1 MSDNNFLELKNV
13 YKYFGDVKAVDDISI
28 SINRGELIS
37 FIGPSGCGK
46 TTLLRTIGGFNKQDA
61 GEIILDGETIDALPP
76 EKRST
81 GMVFQNYA
89 LFPHMTVYDNVAY
102 GLKQAKVPKSEQHD
116 RIITALSQV
125 ELEDHGKRKPSE
137 LSGGQQQRVA
147 IARCL
152 VLEPKVLLLDE
163 PLSNLDANLRMSLRE
178 EIRKIKEKLDLTVI
192 FVTHDQE
199 EALSISDRIA
209 VLNGGVIQQL
219 DKADKIYNYPSNK
232 FVSTF
237 VGQANFF
244 TGRLQENKRGLYF
257 DTGSITFPVDDLQTA
272 EDELLKI
279 NQEATVLVRPERV
292 MINPMSLLKGQVV
305 NTIYNGNFTRYF
317 VKLEDYEI
325 QVDAFNSVDNK
336 KYEKGDDIGIEFPKS
351 PHVIKDS
358 ISS

>member
-1 MSDNNFLELKNV
+1 MSENNFLELKNV
-13 YKYFGDVKAVDDISI
+13 CKYFDDVKAVDNISI
-28 SINRGELIS
+28 SIKQGELVS

-61 GEIILDGETIDALPP
+61 GEIILDNEKIDAEPP

-89 LFPHMTVYDNVAY
+89 LFPHMTVYDNVGY
-102 GLKQAKVPKSEQHD
+102 GLKQMKIPKKD
-116 RIITALSQV
+116 RDARIRTALSQV
-125 ELEDHGKRKPSE
+125 ELDGYGERKPAE

-163 PLSNLDANLRMSLRE
+163 PLSNLDANLRISLRE
-178 EIRKIKEKLDLTVI
+178 EIRKIKDKLNLTVI

-209 VLNGGVIQQL
+209 VLNGGVIHQL
-219 DKADKIYNYPSNK
+219 DSSDMIYNYPRNK

-244 TGRLQENKRGLYF
+244 TGRVQENENGVYL
-257 DTGSITFPVDDLQTA
+257 DTGTIRFPVDRLTK
-272 EDELLKI
+272 EHGEMV
-279 NQEATVLVRPERV
+279 NTGEEATVLVRPEQIK
-292 MINPMSLLKGQVV
+292 INASSSLKGKVT
-305 NTIYNGNFTRYF
+305 NIIYNGNFTRYF
-317 VKLEDYEI
+317 IDVENEEVK
-325 QVDAFNSVDNK
+325 VDDFNSFNSK
-336 KYEKGDDIGIEFPKS
+336 KYQKDEEMGIELPKA
-351 PHVIKDS
+351 PHMINEKNN
-358 ISS
+358 

>member
-1 MSDNNFLELKNV
+1 MSETSFLELKNV
-13 YKYFGDVKAVDDISI
+13 CKYFGDIKAVDNISI
-28 SINRGELIS
+28 SIKRGELIS

-61 GEIILDGETIDALPP
+61 GEIILDNEKVDTLPP

-102 GLKQAKVPKSEQHD
+102 GLKQMKVSKKVRHD
-116 RIITALSQV
+116 RIMTALSQV
-125 ELEDHGKRKPSE
+125 ELDNYGDRKPKE

-152 VLEPKVLLLDE
+152 VLQPKVLLLDE
-163 PLSNLDANLRMSLRE
+163 PLSNLDANLRIALRE
-178 EIRKIKEKLDLTVI
+178 EIRKIKDKLNLTVI

-209 VLNGGVIQQL
+209 VLNGGIIHQL
-219 DKADKIYNYPSNK
+219 DKSDKIYNYPSNK

-244 TGRLQENKRGLYF
+244 TGHLQESEEGYYF
-257 DTGSITFPVDDLQTA
+257 DTGTIHFPVERLKREHGEDLETG
-272 EDELLKI
+272 EK
-279 NQEATVLVRPERV
+279 ATVLVRPERIK
-292 MINPMSLLKGQVV
+292 INASSPLKGTIT
-305 NTIYNGNFTRYF
+305 NMIYNGNFTRYF
-317 VKLEDYEI
+317 VDVENYELK
-325 QVDAFNSVDNK
+325 VDAFNTLDSK
-336 KYEKGDDIGIEFPKS
+336 RYKTDDKIGIELPTS
-351 PHVIKDS
+351 PHIVKES
-358 ISS
+358 MK

>member
-1 MSDNNFLELKNV
+1 MSENNFLELKNV

-28 SINRGELIS
+28 SIKQGELVS

-61 GEIILDGETIDALPP
+61 GEIILDNEKIDSLPP

-89 LFPHMTVYDNVAY
+89 LFPHMTVYENVAY
-102 GLKQAKVPKSEQHD
+102 GLKQKKVPKKEQHNQ
-116 RIITALSQV
+116 IMTALSQV
-125 ELEDHGKRKPSE
+125 ELGDHGDRKPAE

-152 VLEPKVLLLDE
+152 VLQPKVLLLDE
-163 PLSNLDANLRMSLRE
+163 PLSNLDANLRIALRE
-178 EIRKIKEKLDLTVI
+178 EIRRIKDKLNLTVI

-209 VLNGGVIQQL
+209 VLNGGVIHQL
-219 DKADKIYNYPSNK
+219 DQSDEIYNYPSDK

-244 TGRLQENKRGLYF
+244 TGKLQEGDGNHYL
-257 DTGSITFPVDDLQTA
+257 DTGTIHLPIKELNK
-272 EDELLKI
+272 EDRNKPKTGDAMTL
-279 NQEATVLVRPERV
+279 LVRPERIK
-292 MINPMSLLKGQVV
+292 INDSSPLKGTV
-305 NTIYNGNFTRYF
+305 TSIIYNGNFTRYF
-317 VKLEDYEI
+317 VAMENYELK
-325 QVDAFNSVDNK
+325 VDEFNTRDNE
-336 KYEKGDDIGIEFPKS
+336 KYQKNDTIGIELPDS
-351 PHVIKDS
+351 PHI
-358 ISS
+358 ITE